1 MASLTMYTNGATWV
15 YGPGPIPVGASGIL
29 TPLSTAGDG
38 VFDEFRGDPVSG
50 LNGVRLSFFYDGSIP
65 PGLIL
70 DDLVVNFQWAVED
83 GNQSFFNTA
92 LKLQFNTT
100 LNLSAGDNALPG
112 YFSPVPS
119 VYVPAGTLPDSS
131 YWLDGTRTVEQG
143 SLGYFTEQQ
152 LRDGVAVI
160 CYTAS
165 APSLRFFVDQMT
177 LTANFPLTLPTAAA
191 PTAFDVR
198 RNRFSMNSTLTG
210 AGLTNATY
218 PWTVWFEYTSAD
230 PTASAYDADAVNA
243 RFWTTDKQSVYNPD
257 PTSTETLVTG
267 VTASDLLPNMTY
279 SVRVVVENQDG
290 EQVKSDWTSVTT
302 LKFDLARSR

>member
-1 MASLTMYTNGATWV
+1 MASRTYPVYYAVPSGGTVTPIGADNLIDTLQAADDGRYLWLQDPNSCFVVTNINYDSAFPPGALITSMTYGTRHARTFGGSTATVAGNTVLASLPLPTPSSLVTKPEPQAEDWV
-15 YGPGPIPVGASGIL
+15 DGDLVFDSGALPMTVAAFVTDLARYPGDGSFGFN
-29 TPLSTAGDG
+29 TPLPDT
-38 VFDEFRGDPVSG
+38 
-50 LNGVRLSFFYDGSIP
+50 LSS
-65 PGLIL
+65 LWM
-70 DDLVVNFQWAVED
+70 DLFELTID
-83 GNQSFFNTA
+83 
-92 LKLQFNTT
+92 
-100 LNLSAGDNALPG
+100 
-112 YFSPVPS
+112 
-119 VYVPAGTLPDSS
+119 
-131 YWLDGTRTVEQG
+131 
-143 SLGYFTEQQ
+143 TE
-152 LRDGVAVI
+152 
-160 CYTAS
+160 
-165 APSLRFFVDQMT
+165 
-177 LTANFPLTLPTAAA
+177 LTLPTVAA